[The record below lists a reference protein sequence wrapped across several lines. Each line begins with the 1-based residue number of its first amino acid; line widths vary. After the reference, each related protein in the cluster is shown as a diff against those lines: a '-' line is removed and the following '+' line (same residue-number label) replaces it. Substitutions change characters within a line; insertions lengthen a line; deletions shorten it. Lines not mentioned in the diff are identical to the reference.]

1 MLYKMQIQNIIA
13 IKRKP
18 EDLLNAKEKNIHR
31 GIYGTGFTSNKISVI
46 ILAIINFCFII
57 GSFVTLI
64 KNNEY
69 YLELSED
76 VCTKKS
82 FSTFTDFWC
91 NIGDYETNIISSYFV
106 FIILF
111 MSFQLF
117 SILIHKDVAKL
128 EIKGILY
135 YILIGIDSIFL
146 ILFYIYLPLFFFL
159 CAYSIIVLSTNPIE
173 IKSYNY
179 YRNNTTESDY
189 IYNNYNGNRTK
200 FDSEGKWNSN
210 KTYSIVNSILIFF
223 IFLFDIILLA
233 RIKLILILYLN
244 MRFENMPDDKMRK
257 TTMKINNNDVEFK
270 VRADKIF
277 YLHSNDNKTYKFKEV
292 IIKQKE
298 GENEREDIVY
308 ANLDNELFD
317 NLFSFSSFDY
327 PELNK
332 IFEKMAK
339 IAEIIFGILF
349 LSVPL
354 SKFHINNELNYIL
367 FSNINPINKPEFYNI
382 FNFYGDFE
390 KRITDSRI
398 ILYSISLFFFLL
410 FMLKRIIFGG
420 FNNNILLTISYA
432 LCIIFILENII
443 YTIISFL
450 GTLFGIFS
458 IVCYFDLIFIHDGLL
473 IAKLFCLIILHFIIF
488 CLVFALIIHS
498 CKLSS
503 MINIIRGQLKLL
515 NENRDNT
522 SINKLIFTYK
532 GFDSKDYILEEK
544 EMPGYPRNVF
554 FSKKEVANNPQ
565 INNQQIMIDQTNQ
578 LNQNNQNNQNIGIGM
593 EDPIVLNINKNN
605 NLNNNEGMKENI
617 DLNNNHNSAQNINQ
631 NN

>member
-1 MLYKMQIQNIIA
+1 M
-13 IKRKP
+13 
-18 EDLLNAKEKNIHR
+18 
-31 GIYGTGFTSNKISVI
+31 V
-46 ILAIINFCFII
+46 
-57 GSFVTLI
+57 
-64 KNNEY
+64 
-69 YLELSED
+69 
-76 VCTKKS
+76 
-82 FSTFTDFWC
+82 
-91 NIGDYETNIISSYFV
+91 
-106 FIILF
+106 
-111 MSFQLF
+111 
-117 SILIHKDVAKL
+117 
-128 EIKGILY
+128 
-135 YILIGIDSIFL
+135 
-146 ILFYIYLPLFFFL
+146 
-159 CAYSIIVLSTNPIE
+159 
-173 IKSYNY
+173 
-179 YRNNTTESDY
+179 
-189 IYNNYNGNRTK
+189 
-200 FDSEGKWNSN
+200 
-210 KTYSIVNSILIFF
+210 
-223 IFLFDIILLA
+223 
-233 RIKLILILYLN
+233 
-244 MRFENMPDDKMRK
+244 
-257 TTMKINNNDVEFK
+257 
-270 VRADKIF
+270 
-277 YLHSNDNKTYKFKEV
+277 
-292 IIKQKE
+292 
-298 GENEREDIVY
+298 
-308 ANLDNELFD
+308 
-317 NLFSFSSFDY
+317 
-327 PELNK
+327 
-332 IFEKMAK
+332 K

-565 INNQQIMIDQTNQ
+565 IKIKVGKKLNSLFPKTTIVIKSANTFIASEGQTYIETDGVPSLAKGGSGDVLAGMIAALLAQGYSATEAAITACQ
-578 LNQNNQNNQNIGIGM
+578 AHAKAAKKYG
-593 EDPIVLNINKNN
+593 EDAFSLTPAKILSS
-605 NLNNNEGMKENI
+605 L
-617 DLNNNHNSAQNINQ
+617 
-631 NN
+631 